1 MARLEEA
8 ENGSVGGIRAWLDR
22 AVGAMPDPRYVCAS
36 CGGESLEWRSLCP
49 HCGSFDALAWRTP
62 AWGVSGGTLPIA
74 AEPRSTPELSASRAP
89 ELPVANPTSG

>member
-8 ENGSVGGIRAWLDR
+8 EHGSVGGMREWLDR

-49 HCGSFDALAWRTP
+49 NCGSFDMLGWRTP
-62 AWGVSGGTLPIA
+62 AWAALAGTLPIA
-74 AEPRSTPELSASRAP
+74 AEPRSVPELSTRHVP
-89 ELPVANPTSG
+89 ELPVGNVAQS